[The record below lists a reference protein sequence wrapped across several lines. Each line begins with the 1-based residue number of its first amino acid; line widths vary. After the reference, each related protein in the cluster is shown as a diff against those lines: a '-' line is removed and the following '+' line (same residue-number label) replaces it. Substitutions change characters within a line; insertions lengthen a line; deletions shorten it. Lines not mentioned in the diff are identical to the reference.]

1 MKISVF
7 IFKLDTFGLKKTLNR
22 LELKWVKVRNVE
34 SRSTTSLRQLSEQV
48 TEAQNP
54 GAKNRLAFHV
64 FCVST
69 CLNPQNYNSCH
80 FLDCQVTWAFLS
92 VGKIMVY
99 KFNRF
104 IMNKKEIKG
113 QVVFFFLSASCSCN
127 VLAAVIHETFLRWLL
142 YRALKKTR
150 LNTWKK
156 LLEKKWDQW
165 LQKCL
170 IPMVLEMAV
179 LSVTVTGL
187 MRVWCSLFLFV

>member
-7 IFKLDTFGLKKTLNR
+7 IFKLDTCGLKKTLNR

-54 GAKNRLAFHV
+54 WAKNQLAFHV

-99 KFNRF
+99 KFDRF

-113 QVVFFFLSASCSCN
+113 QVVVFLSASCSCN

-142 YRALKKTR
+142 YRALKKTKFKH
-150 LNTWKK
+150 LKKTTW
-156 LLEKKWDQW
+156 EKVRSVVTKMPDSHGTGNGCV
-165 LQKCL
+165 KCHCNW
-170 IPMVLEMAV
+170 PNG
-179 LSVTVTGL
+179 SL
-187 MRVWCSLFLFV
+187 M